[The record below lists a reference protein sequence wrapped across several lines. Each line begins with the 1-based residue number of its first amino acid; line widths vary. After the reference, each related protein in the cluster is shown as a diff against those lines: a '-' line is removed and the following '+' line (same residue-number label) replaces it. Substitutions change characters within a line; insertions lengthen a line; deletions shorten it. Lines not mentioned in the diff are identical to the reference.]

1 MMWNK
6 FKDYINSIETGHLF
20 TRKDIL
26 WHVCKT
32 RQSINQGS
40 TIDVYKRC
48 SELHGVIGT
57 TGRGVYIK
65 LKDIPIDI
73 SSTEFRE
80 RAYTDPIYR
89 SNPSIFDYL

>member
-1 MMWNK
+1 MWDK
-6 FKDYINSIETGHLF
+6 FKKYINSIENGSLF

-26 WHVCKT
+26 WYVCKT
-32 RQSINQGS
+32 KQSVSHGS

-48 SELHGVIGT
+48 SELHGIIST
-57 TGRGVYIK
+57 TGRGTYIK
-65 LKDIPIDI
+65 LRDIPINM

-89 SNPSIFDYL
+89 SKPSIFDYL